1 MTSDTAN
8 QSQSDR
14 APIVPMSEA
23 VGKTYTVEKLY
34 EGVNKYGS
42 YTLGFTSEGVTLGFS
57 PNAAR
62 QAKTLALPSKVTI
75 ESFVSKRNGKTGY
88 GLKGMAPKTSQSS
101 LPR

>member
-1 MTSDTAN
+1 MSDTAN
-8 QSQSDR
+8 RSQSDR

-23 VGKTYTVEKLY
+23 VGKTYTLEKVY
-34 EGVNKYGS
+34 EGVNKYGP
-42 YTLGFTSEGVTLGFS
+42 YALGFTSEGVTLGFS
-57 PNAAR
+57 PNAAQ

-75 ESFVSKRNGKTGY
+75 ESFVSKIGTTGY